1 MTLGLTTEGFSRDRL
16 ADIKTEYD
24 ALVTDALGPVNTN
37 ADSVIGQMEG
47 IWAEGIENIQE
58 ALQDTYD
65 SMYPSTAEGTSLDGA
80 VEFVGLSRIAA
91 SATVVTACAY
101 GTEGTVVPVGSIAHS
116 DVTYTSTSDV
126 TISRANALDVTIEVA
141 TVANSSSYNVYAG
154 GASSTYVSSAAATK
168 TEICAGLAAAIV
180 SDDLLA
186 VSDGETLRITA
197 ADGESP
203 FALTIDAKLTIT
215 KRGSPVVFV
224 CDTNGAT
231 VCPVGALINID
242 SPLEGWD
249 ELYNLKA
256 GATGRDVE
264 TDTQLRAR
272 HATGVRA
279 TGSATV
285 EAIRSRMLQDVDS
298 VTSIKIYEN
307 RTSITSADGIPPHAF
322 ESVVVGGLDSAVA
335 NQLWLTKP
343 AGIETYGN
351 VSINVTDG
359 GGDLQVVSFSRPVD
373 KYVWMNVNVDSL
385 NTEESLPSS
394 ASTAIREAVIA
405 YAAANIGNGTDVILQ
420 RFKGPVYE
428 AVPGIA
434 DMTITAGLTDTE
446 SGTPVYLDSNIV
458 VGKAQNAVFALSRVS
473 VSGI

>member
-1 MTLGLTTEGFSRDRL
+1 MTLGLTTEGFSRDRI
-16 ADIKTEYD
+16 AEIKSEYD

-37 ADSVIGQMEG
+37 PDSVIGQLEG
-47 IWAEGIENIQE
+47 IWSEGIDNIQE
-58 ALQDTYD
+58 ALQDIYD
-65 SMYPSTAEGTSLDGA
+65 SQYPSTAEGTSLDGA

-91 SATVVTACAY
+91 SATVVTAAAY
-101 GTEGTVVPVGSIAHS
+101 GAEGTVVPVGSIAHS
-116 DVTYTSTSDV
+116 DVTYTSTSNV
-126 TISRANALDVTIEVA
+126 TISRANALDVEIEVN
-141 TVANSSSYNVYAG
+141 TVSDSTAYNVYAG
-154 GASSTYVSSAAATK
+154 GVSSTYTSDADATA
-168 TEICAGLAAAIV
+168 TEICAGLALAIA

-186 VSDGETLRITA
+186 VADGEKLRITA

-224 CDTNGAT
+224 CDTLGAT

-242 SPLEGWD
+242 TPIDGWA

-264 TDTQLRAR
+264 TDTELRAR

-285 EAIRSRMLQDVDS
+285 EAIRSRMLQDVDA

-322 ESVVVGGLDSAVA
+322 EAVIVGGNDSAVA
-335 NQLWLTKP
+335 NELWLTKP
-343 AGIETYGN
+343 AGIETHGN
-351 VSINVTDG
+351 TSINVTDG

-373 KYVWMNVNVDSL
+373 KYIWVNVNIDSL
-385 NTEESLPSS
+385 NPEESLPIS
-394 ASTAIREAVIA
+394 AVQNIKQSIVD
-405 YAAANIGNGTDVILQ
+405 YASLNIGISDDVILQ
-420 RFKGPVYE
+420 RLKGPIYSNVD
-428 AVPGIA
+428 GIG
-434 DMTITAGLTDTE
+434 DMTITAGLTDTID
-446 SGTPVYLDSNIV
+446 GTPTYLTSNIS
-458 VGKAQNAVFALSRVS
+458 VGKAENAVFDITRVS

>member
-1 MTLGLTTEGFSRDRL
+1 MTLGLTAEGFSRDRL
-16 ADIKTEYD
+16 SDIKSEYD
-24 ALVTDALGPVNTN
+24 ALVTDALGPVNVQP
-37 ADSVIGQMEG
+37 DSVIGQLEG
-47 IWAEGIENIQE
+47 IWAEGVDNIQE

-80 VEFVGLSRIAA
+80 VEFVGLSRIPA

-101 GTEGTVVPVGSIAHS
+101 GVEGTVVPAGSIAHS

-126 TISRANALDVTIEVA
+126 TISRANALDVTIEVN
-141 TVANSSSYNVYAG
+141 TVANSTAYNVYAG
-154 GASSTYVSSAAATK
+154 GASSTYVSSAEATK
-168 TEICAGLAAAIV
+168 TEICAGLALAIA

-186 VSDGETLRITA
+186 VATGETLRITA

-224 CDTNGAT
+224 CDTVGAT
-231 VCPVGALINID
+231 VCPIGALINID
-242 SPLEGWD
+242 SPLDGWD

-256 GATGRDVE
+256 GAVGRNVE
-264 TDTQLRAR
+264 TDTELRAR

-285 EAIRSRMLQDVDS
+285 EAIRSRMLADVDS

-307 RTSITSADGIPPHAF
+307 RTNITSVDGIPAHAF
-322 ESVVVGGLDSAVA
+322 ESVIVGGNDSDIA
-335 NQLWLTKP
+335 NQLWITKP
-343 AGIETYGN
+343 AGIETHGN

-359 GGDLQVVSFSRPVD
+359 GGDLQVVKFSRPVD

-394 ASTAIREAVIA
+394 ASAAIRNAVIE
-405 YAAANIGNGTDVILQ
+405 YATANIGNGTDVILQ
-420 RFKGPVYE
+420 RFKGPVYA

-434 DMTITAGLTDTE
+434 DMTITAGLTDTVDG
-446 SGTPVYLDSNIV
+446 SPTYLSSNLTIA
-458 VGKAQNAVFALSRVS
+458 KAQVAVFSLDRVS

>member
-37 ADSVIGQMEG
+37 ADSVIGQLEG
-47 IWAEGIENIQE
+47 IWAEGLDNIQE

-91 SATVVTACAY
+91 SATVVTAAAY
-101 GTEGTVVPVGSIAHS
+101 GTEGTVVPAGSIAHS
-116 DVTYTSTSDV
+116 DVTYTSTRDV
-126 TISRANALDVTIEVA
+126 TISRANTLDVTIEVS
-141 TVANSSSYNVYAG
+141 TVANTASYNVYAG

-168 TEICAGLAAAIV
+168 TEICAGLAVAIA
-180 SDDLLA
+180 STDLLA
-186 VSDGETLRITA
+186 VASGETLRITA

-215 KRGSPVVFV
+215 KRGSPVIFV
-224 CDTNGAT
+224 CDNVGAT
-231 VCPVGALINID
+231 VCPIGALINID
-242 SPLEGWD
+242 SPLVGWD
-249 ELYNLKA
+249 ELYNLAA
-256 GATGRDVE
+256 GSLGRNVE
-264 TDTQLRAR
+264 TDTELRAR
-272 HATGVRA
+272 HATGVRS

-285 EAIRSRMLQDVDS
+285 EAIRSRMLADVDS

-322 ESVVVGGLDSAVA
+322 ESVIVGGNDSDVA

-343 AGIETYGN
+343 AGVETHGN

-359 GGDLQVVSFSRPVD
+359 GGDLQVVKFSRPVN

-394 ASTAIREAVIA
+394 AASAIRNAVMA
-405 YAAANIGNGTDVILQ
+405 YATANIGNGTDVILQ
-420 RFKGPVYE
+420 RLKGPIYA

-434 DMTITAGLTDTE
+434 DMTITAGLTDAIDGSPT
-446 SGTPVYLDSNIV
+446 YLSSNLTIA
-458 VGKAQNAVFALSRVS
+458 KAQVAVFAIDRVS

>member
-1 MTLGLTTEGFSRDRL
+1 MTLGLTAEGFSRDRL
-16 ADIKTEYD
+16 TAIKLEYD
-24 ALVTDALGPVNTN
+24 ALVTYALGPVNTN
-37 ADSVIGQMEG
+37 PDSVIGQLEG
-47 IWAEGIENIQE
+47 IWAEGVDNIQE

-65 SMYPSTAEGTSLDGA
+65 SMYPSAAEGTSLDGA
-80 VEFVGLSRIAA
+80 VEFVGLSRIPA
-91 SATVVTACAY
+91 SATVVTAAAY

-126 TISRANALDVTIEVA
+126 TISRANALDVEIEVN
-141 TVANSSSYNVYAG
+141 TVANSASYNIYAG
-154 GASSTYVSSAAATK
+154 GASSTYVSSISTTAA
-168 TEICAGLAAAIV
+168 EICAGLALAIA

-186 VSDGETLRITA
+186 VASGETLRITA

-224 CDTNGAT
+224 CNTVGST
-231 VCPVGALINID
+231 VCPIGALINID
-242 SPLEGWD
+242 SPLVGWD

-256 GATGRDVE
+256 GATGRAVE
-264 TDTQLRAR
+264 TDTELRAR

-285 EAIRSRMLQDVDS
+285 ESIRSRMLADVDS

-307 RTSITSADGIPPHAF
+307 RTSITSSDGIPAHAF
-322 ESVVVGGLDSAVA
+322 ESVIVGGNDSDVA
-335 NQLWLTKP
+335 EQLWLTKP

-359 GGDLQVVSFSRPVD
+359 GGYLQVVSFSRPVN
-373 KYVWMNVNVDSL
+373 KYVWMNVNIDSL

-394 ASTAIREAVIA
+394 ASAAIRNAVMA
-405 YAAANIGNGTDVILQ
+405 YATANIGNGTDVILQ
-420 RFKGPVYE
+420 RFKGPVYA

-434 DMTITAGLTDTE
+434 DMTITAGLTDTVDG
-446 SGTPVYLDSNIV
+446 SPTYLSSNLTIA
-458 VGKAQNAVFALSRVS
+458 KAQVAVFSLDRVS

>member
-1 MTLGLTTEGFSRDRL
+1 MTLGLTPEGFVRDRL
-16 ADIKTEYD
+16 PAIKSEYD

-37 ADSVIGQMEG
+37 ADSVIGQLEG
-47 IWAEGIENIQE
+47 IWSEGVDNIQE

-65 SMYPSTAEGTSLDGA
+65 SQYPSSAEGTSLDGA
-80 VEFVGLSRIAA
+80 VEFVGLSRIES
-91 SATVVTACAY
+91 SATIVTACAY
-101 GTEGTVVPVGSIAHS
+101 GTEGIVVPAGSISHS
-116 DVTYTSTSDV
+116 DVTYTSSSDV
-126 TISRANALDVTIEVA
+126 VISRANALDVTIEVG
-141 TVANSSSYNVYAG
+141 TVSNTASYNVYAG
-154 GASSTYVSSAAATK
+154 GASSTYVSDSTATA
-168 TEICAGLAAAIV
+168 TEICAGLALAIA

-186 VSDGETLRITA
+186 VASGETLRITA

-224 CDTNGAT
+224 CNTLGAT
-231 VCPVGALINID
+231 VCPIGALINID
-242 SPLEGWD
+242 TPILGWD

-256 GATGRDVE
+256 GAVGRNVE
-264 TDTQLRAR
+264 TDTELRAR

-307 RTSITSADGIPPHAF
+307 RTSITSSDGIPAHAF
-322 ESVVVGGLDSAVA
+322 ESVVVGGLDAAVA

-359 GGDLQVVSFSRPVD
+359 GGDLQVVKFSRPVD
-373 KYVWMNVNVDSL
+373 KYVWMNVNIDSL

-394 ASTAIREAVIA
+394 ASTAIRNAVIT
-405 YAAANIGNGTDVILQ
+405 YATANIGNGTDVILQ
-420 RFKGPVYE
+420 RFKGPIYT

-434 DMTITAGLTDTE
+434 DMTITAGLTDTID
-446 SGTPVYLDSNIV
+446 GTPTYLDTNIS
-458 VGKAQNAVFALSRVS
+458 VGKAQNAVFALDRVS

>member
-1 MTLGLTTEGFSRDRL
+1 MTLGLTKDGFTRDRL

-37 ADSVIGQMEG
+37 ADSVIGQLEG
-47 IWAEGIENIQE
+47 IWAEGLDNIQE

-65 SMYPSTAEGTSLDGA
+65 SQYPSTAEGTSLDGA
-80 VEFVGLSRIAA
+80 VEFVGLSRIES
-91 SATVVTACAY
+91 SATIVTAAAY

-126 TISRANALDVTIEVA
+126 VISRANALDVEIEVN
-141 TVANSSSYNVYAG
+141 TVVNSASYNVYAG
-154 GASSTYVSSAAATK
+154 GSSSTYVSDISATK
-168 TEICAGLAAAIV
+168 TEICAGLAAAIA
-180 SDDLLA
+180 STSLLA
-186 VSDGETLRITA
+186 VETGEKLRVTA

-215 KRGSPVVFV
+215 KRGSPIVFV
-224 CDTNGAT
+224 CNKKGAT
-231 VCPVGALINID
+231 VCPIGALINID
-242 SPLEGWD
+242 SPLVGWD

-264 TDTQLRAR
+264 TDTQMRAR

-307 RTSITSADGIPPHAF
+307 RTSITSSDGIPAHSF
-322 ESVVVGGLDSAVA
+322 ESVIVGGLDSSVA

-343 AGIETYGN
+343 AGIETHGN
-351 VSINVTDG
+351 VSINVIDG
-359 GGDLQVVSFSRPVD
+359 SGDQQVVKFSRPVD

-405 YAAANIGNGTDVILQ
+405 YATANIGNGTDVILQ
-420 RFKGPVYE
+420 RFKGPVYT
-428 AVPGIA
+428 AVPGIV
-434 DMTITAGLTDTE
+434 DMTITGGLTDTE
-446 SGTPVYLDSNIV
+446 GGTPIYLPSNISI
-458 VGKAQNAVFALSRVS
+458 GKAQNAVFALSRVS